1 MLEHKRFTLSTVI
14 VPKELEYVH
23 RLCYNSTMLMKG
35 ANQMSI
41 NVEQIKSEYPLG
53 TTDGLTYTVKPRA

>member
-1 MLEHKRFTLSTVI
+1 MACAILRVSINERINK
-14 VPKELEYVH
+14 
-23 RLCYNSTMLMKG
+23 
-35 ANQMSI
+35 MSI